1 MEEKH
6 SREVYPSTEEKELHV
21 VRNHKDTVFR
31 LLYQNR
37 EKLLELYNAL
47 NGTAYED
54 SGAVEICTLENAI
67 YMEVKNDVSFLFD
80 SQMNLYEH
88 QSSFTRTCRCGISFI
103 SPGSWRSI
111 RWERACIPASYGK
124 SPFPGLSCFITGRR
138 ISRKAGY

>member
-1 MEEKH
+1 MEEKRSMEENY
-6 SREVYPSTEEKELHV
+6 SREEKELHV

-103 SPGSWRSI
+103 SPGNWRSI

>member
-1 MEEKH
+1 MKEKH
-6 SREVYPSTEEKELHV
+6 SREEYPSTEEKELHV

-103 SPGSWRSI
+103 SPGNWRSI
-111 RWERACIPASYGK
+111 RWERAFIPASYGK

-138 ISRKAGY
+138 SSRKAGY